1 MPITDEAAIR
11 VQYGSSYN
19 PVTMIGA
26 AYQGDGL
33 DTCQGDSGGP
43 LSCGIDIDNDG
54 DLDILEQVGI
64 VSWGYG
70 CGGIGIYTRV
80 TTYLK
85 WIEQQIG
92 IFYRDM
98 NLE

>member
-1 MPITDEAAIR
+1 MPITRLDAIR
-11 VQYGSSYN
+11 VQYGSAYN

-33 DTCQGDSGGP
+33 DTCQNDSGGP
-43 LSCGIDIDNDG
+43 LSVQSKSR
-54 DLDILEQVGI
+54 LDRLEQVGI

-80 TTYLK
+80 STYFQ
-85 WIEQQIG
+85 WILDQNKEFLRSIG
-92 IFYRDM
+92 KA
-98 NLE
+98 NQ

>member
-1 MPITDEAAIR
+1 MPITRLDAIR
-11 VQYGSSYN
+11 VQYGNSYN

-43 LSCGIDIDNDG
+43 LSVQHKTR
-54 DLDILEQVGI
+54 LDALNQVGI

-80 TTYLK
+80 STYYN
-85 WIEQQIG
+85 WIQDQNREFRRSIG
-92 IFYRDM
+92 EIVD
-98 NLE
+98 

>member
-1 MPITDEAAIR
+1 MPISRLDAIR

-43 LSCGIDIDNDG
+43 LSVQSKTR
-54 DLDILEQVGI
+54 LDALDQVGI

-80 TTYLK
+80 STYVQ
-85 WIEQQIG
+85 WITDQNRDFLRSIG
-92 IFYRDM
+92 KLD
-98 NLE
+98 E